1 MATLPNLRGDLDAWH
16 ADIRRLDDAGFDT
29 IAAADHFTGGWTVEP
44 FVALTAA
51 AAASPR
57 LRLQTNVLSNDYR
70 HPVLAHRMAA
80 TFDLVSAGR
89 FELGLGGGWMQSD
102 YEAAG
107 LTFDPPRTRIDRL
120 AEAIT
125 VIKGLF
131 GPEPFTF
138 AGEHFQVRDLTG
150 VPSPVQQPHPPLF
163 IGGGGKRVLSIA
175 GREADI
181 VGIHA
186 NLGVGHIS
194 SDVVAEMTPSR
205 VHEKIAWVRVAAER
219 AGRDMADLELHMNFR
234 FCAVETTSQRAHER
248 LAKYGA
254 QWGVDV
260 DALAQSPQ
268 ILAGSVQQCAEGLLA
283 RRETYGLSYF
293 HFDPGPVASEEID
306 SYHEVMEAARAGEH

>member
-1 MATLPNLRGDLDAWH
+1 
-16 ADIRRLDDAGFDT
+16 
-29 IAAADHFTGGWTVEP
+29 VEP

-80 TFDLVSAGR
+80 TLDLVSGGR
-89 FELGLGGGWMQSD
+89 FELGIGGGWMQSD

-107 LTFDPPRTRIDRL
+107 FTFDPPRTRIDRL

-131 GPEPFTF
+131 GPDPFTF
-138 AGEHFQVRDLTG
+138 DGEHFHVRDLVG
-150 VPSPVQQPHPPLF
+150 VPLPVQQPHPPLF

-186 NLGVGHIS
+186 NLGAGHIS
-194 SDVVAEMTPSR
+194 TDVVAEMTPRR
-205 VHEKIAWVRVAAER
+205 VHEKIDWVRAAVDG
-219 AGRDMADLELHMNFR
+219 AGRDITDLELHMNFR
-234 FCAVETTSQRAHER
+234 FCAVDSTSQRAHER

-260 DALAQSPQ
+260 DVLARSPQ
-268 ILAGSVQQCAEGLLA
+268 VLAGSVQQCAEGLLA
-283 RRETYGLSYF
+283 RRDSYGLTYF
-293 HFDPGPVASEEID
+293 HFDPGPVASEDID
-306 SYHEVMEAARAGEH
+306 SYREVIDVARAAER